1 MDQEEDAKEENT
13 ITESRC
19 QDMTLKEEIARIGNM
34 TDEEKV

>member
-19 QDMTLKEEIARIGNM
+19 QDMTLKEKLAGIENKS
-34 TDEEKV
+34 DEEKV